1 MGWTVGRVVMQ
12 EAASDRS
19 DPETNQEELVRER
32 PRFVFVDRE
41 GRQLTRLFVE
51 FPGLG
56 SLNALSGRFLT

>member
-12 EAASDRS
+12 EAALDRS

-32 PRFVFVDRE
+32 PRFAVVHRE
-41 GRQLTRLFVE
+41 GGHLTRLLVE
-51 FPGLG
+51 FPGFG

>member
-32 PRFVFVDRE
+32 PRFAFVDGE

-51 FPGLG
+51 FPGFG

>member
-1 MGWTVGRVVMQ
+1 MGWTVGRVAMQ

>member
-12 EAASDRS
+12 EAASDHN

-32 PRFVFVDRE
+32 PRFAFVDRE

-51 FPGLG
+51 FPSFG

>member
-32 PRFVFVDRE
+32 PRFAFEDWE
-41 GRQLTRLFVE
+41 GGQLTRLFVE
-51 FPGLG
+51 FPGFG
-56 SLNALSGRFLT
+56 SLNALSSRFLA

>member
-1 MGWTVGRVVMQ
+1 MGWTVGRVAMQ

-32 PRFVFVDRE
+32 PRFAFVDRE

-51 FPGLG
+51 FPSFG